1 MLHGFKEYTSERNM
15 PVIYSL
21 FRLLFLMRADFGF
34 TFLTFKNSKAFFIC
48 LMTIFDKTMLT

>member
-21 FRLLFLMRADFGF
+21 FCLLFLMRADFGS
-34 TFLTFKNSKAFFIC
+34 TFLTFKNSKGFFIC
-48 LMTIFDKTMLT
+48 LMTIIDKTMLT